1 MPPPQQEINMVK
13 EVQGAP
19 ISVQLTM
26 GVGWG
31 IARGGGVG
39 LWLLSTKF
47 VAVAPG
53 TASIN

>member
-19 ISVQLTM
+19 ISVQLTI

-31 IARGGGVG
+31 IARGGVG
-39 LWLLSTKF
+39 LGLLSTKF

>member
-1 MPPPQQEINMVK
+1 MVK